1 MDCSGGKKTRWQ
13 RNSCPDILASIE
25 DHVVQGTKTSW
36 WRKPFWPCSG
46 ERTKGKKTPQH
57 LKLCDYKSSSSPN
70 NNQWGTRTKQK
81 RNLDSKSSQMLLI
94 HLLHITWQQLHQQW
108 QLELVSGGWN
118 WSVAGTHGG
127 TWPPP
132 QQKMTGRCLGQPELH
147 SLLLQLSAGGGLS
160 DRMEQGLF
168 CFAHCDAIAG
178 HPRWHQWKRKEKRS
192 EKKVLHGPETKTKGS
207 FCLVLPQ
214 LLSS

>member
-108 QLELVSGGWN
+108 RLELVSGRNSWRDLASSSAEDDRQMPGAAWAPLPLAAAER
-118 WSVAGTHGG
+118 WWGAEWPYGAG
-127 TWPPP
+127 
-132 QQKMTGRCLGQPELH
+132 
-147 SLLLQLSAGGGLS
+147 AI
-160 DRMEQGLF
+160 LF
-168 CFAHCDAIAG
+168 CPLWCHSW
-178 HPRWHQWKRKEKRS
+178 PS
-192 EKKVLHGPETKTKGS
+192 
-207 FCLVLPQ
+207 
-214 LLSS
+214 